1 MIKGYWLAQEKPAL
15 LQIKEG
21 LGEIIGI
28 ITLTVITEEI
38 IIIIKK
44 LKKLTV

>member
-21 LGEIIGI
+21 LGEITEI
-28 ITLTVITEEI
+28 ITLTLLTEE

-44 LKKLTV
+44 LKKQMV